1 LSRRIASKGLDPPR
15 GDGLSAIDT
24 QTAAERA
31 YLVIRDAILE
41 NSLKAGTRLTVR
53 AMADLTGV
61 SVIPV
66 IQALHRLDVEGLIET
81 FPRWGSRVITLD
93 NETVRDRYLLREAV
107 ECQVARILATT
118 LSAYQA
124 EELKRL
130 ASRLDELVAAR
141 DLAQEFLDKDHE
153 IHSLMA
159 EYTGSRSLLKAL
171 GHINLF
177 RLMQKTREHIIIQRV
192 GLPADL
198 HMRLVDAILSGDP
211 DVAEKA
217 MREHIFQ
224 PGVGVHR

>member
-1 LSRRIASKGLDPPR
+1 MSG
-15 GDGLSAIDT
+15 IDT
-24 QTAAERA
+24 QSATERA

-41 NSLKAGTRLTVR
+41 NALKAGTRLTVR
-53 AMADLTGV
+53 AMAELTGV

-118 LSAYQA
+118 HSMYQA
-124 EELKRL
+124 EQLRGL
-130 ASRLDELVAAR
+130 AARLDELVAAR
-141 DLAQEFLDKDHE
+141 QLEDEFLAKDYE

-198 HMRLVDAILSGDP
+198 HGRLVEAILSRDP